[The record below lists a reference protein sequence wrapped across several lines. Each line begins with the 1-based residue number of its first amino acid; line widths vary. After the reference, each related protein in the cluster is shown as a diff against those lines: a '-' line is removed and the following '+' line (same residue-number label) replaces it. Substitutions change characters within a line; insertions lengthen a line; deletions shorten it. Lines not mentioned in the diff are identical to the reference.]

1 MWQGCAAADYFCVS
15 EHSSTWKGPGTQ
27 TGHWITTPLACC
39 ASGAGVGVLINCY
52 LVNTFLMGLMVAWNP
67 FFVLLW
73 KMEIPPSLPSLGPE
87 PWLIL
92 VTSLT
97 ITCQRTRVLR
107 VVQRWCL
114 HTMPGSTFKETWD
127 PEILPSTSEEVS
139 FHAVRKCSI
148 DRDPGKRPARR
159 TPAVS
164 YCRHWERS
172 HLRSASF
179 RPVASTNTQW
189 RVLTSPE
196 FLICDIGAIFNSGF
210 NNQIGGQSAAQYTET
225 RQGSRN
231 IHHATLLL
239 AVIRKSASSWSFIKM
254 ADSVRSN
261 IQWWFHT
268 DLTHRTWNTLVTWP
282 RSSLSQS
289 FWQDFR
295 STKVTWNVPK
305 AKLQHQCELDVS

>member
-1 MWQGCAAADYFCVS
+1 
-15 EHSSTWKGPGTQ
+15 
-27 TGHWITTPLACC
+27 
-39 ASGAGVGVLINCY
+39 
-52 LVNTFLMGLMVAWNP
+52 MVAWNP